1 MLPPRNARIVDT
13 ENGPVFIGAGDDF
26 VRLAWEAGASPE
38 QQQLARKAL
47 AADLDC
53 IDAYVI
59 LENYGRCI
67 GERLALL
74 REGSRIGERLWR
86 DYLERTDIDWWGCK
100 STLPFMRALHR
111 YGNICIDAGDLQE
124 ADRALRLIMK
134 LNPDDHQFVRNQ
146 LSNLCVLRGQKA
158 EAAALTKTF
167 PGQLALRSSVEY
179 LLLKAMEHESERANE
194 AAFRIHDWNP
204 HFIPLLVDAL
214 DCGVVPASTNLIDL
228 APASNGEAVDALA
241 CNWKI
246 IEHPKL
252 MARTMPILRAAI
264 TKIATKAKVNTK

>member
-13 ENGPVFIGAGDDF
+13 ENGPVFMGAGDDF

-59 LENYGRCI
+59 LENYGGCI

-100 STLPFMRALHR
+100 STLPFMRALYR
-111 YGNICIDAGDLQE
+111 YGTVCIDAGDLQE
-124 ADRALRLIMK
+124 ADRALLLIMK
-134 LNPDDHQFVRNQ
+134 LNPDDRQLVRNN
-146 LSNLCVLRGQKA
+146 LSNLYVLSGQKD
-158 EAAALTKTF
+158 EAIALTKAF
-167 PGQLALRSSVEY
+167 PGQLPLRSSVEY
-179 LLLKAMEHESERANE
+179 LFFKAIEHEVERSNE
-194 AAFRIHDWNP
+194 AISRIHDWNP

-214 DCGVVPASTNLIDL
+214 ECGVVPASTNLIDL
-228 APASNGEAVDALA
+228 APASYDEAADALA

-246 IEHPKL
+246 INHPKL
-252 MARTMPILRAAI
+252 MARTMPVLRAAI
-264 TKIATKAKVNTK
+264 TKITPKEKVNTR